1 MLIVALSP
9 NFFRVVQRCGARL
22 GTDNKS
28 KCILAALTL
37 HAICFPQR
45 DEARDTEVIG
55 HVIVLP
61 FRAVTGKVLVSAY
74 IALHPGPL
82 WQRPRSRCIQHHLHL
97 DHAAKICN
105 GLHLHGTSRA
115 NTYDILTTLHTCWG
129 WVSNGPSASLS
140 IRSKHF
146 LKKVLGS

>member
-1 MLIVALSP
+1 VLIVALSP
-9 NFFRVVQRCGARL
+9 KFFRVVQRCGVRL

-45 DEARDTEVIG
+45 EEARDTEVIR
-55 HVIVLP
+55 HVVVAP
-61 FRAVTGKVLVSAY
+61 FRAVIGKVLVSAY
-74 IALHPGPL
+74 MALHPGSL
-82 WQRPRSRCIQHHLHL
+82 RQSPRSRCIQHHLDL

-105 GLHLHGTSRA
+105 GLHLHGSLRA
-115 NTYDILTTLHTCWG
+115 NTNDILTTLHTCWG
-129 WVSNGPSASLS
+129 WMSNGPSASLS

-146 LKKVLGS
+146 LKKVRGS